1 MFLAKNIQKEKE
13 KQEAV
18 AAEEA
23 EVHQATD
30 LPEAV
35 VEVAAEVHQATDL
48 PEAVVEV
55 AADLQATGYQEEAI

>member
-35 VEVAAEVHQATDL
+35 VEVAA
-48 PEAVVEV
+48 
-55 AADLQATGYQEEAI
+55 DLQATGYQEEAI